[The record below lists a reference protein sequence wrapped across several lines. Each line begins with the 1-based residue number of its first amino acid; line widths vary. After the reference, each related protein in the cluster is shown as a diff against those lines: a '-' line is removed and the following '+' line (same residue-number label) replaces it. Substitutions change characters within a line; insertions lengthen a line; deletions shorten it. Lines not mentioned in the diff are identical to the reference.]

1 LPYSF
6 IEFFEL
12 LWNIL
17 SQVFQYIGILVVFL
31 IILYVISPE
40 RYEKICIHILKVA
53 SYVSK
58 RLDKN
63 YAERDIEHL
72 VNSSA
77 KSLNKYFPVITRG
90 IKILWAE
97 SDDVE
102 SYLDRGFVVVRMK
115 HHKSRARNIARAL
128 MAYIPHILPPE
139 VGAVM
144 ETDLALAISYIIAI
158 GMAEREPEVVRQIH
172 EAVSIRF
179 EDSLTVKDLLPKLE
193 EIDKESLFSR
203 ILLPEVVKACL
214 NVYPRRPQDLRSEIM
229 DLVELLY
236 ALVKGDLRK
245 PIIKGKYLNLALI
258 RVAKLE
264 KILLDPE
271 LEAHLKFAEKANTR
285 TIYVLAAG
293 QNAKLASKLTA
304 RISKELKYTI
314 DFEDVY
320 RAMYKGSLTNI
331 YCGKLSTS

>member
-1 LPYSF
+1 MSYSL

-12 LWNIL
+12 LWSIL

-31 IILYVISPE
+31 IILYLVSPE
-40 RYEKICIHILKVA
+40 RYEKIYIHVLKVA
-53 SYVSK
+53 SHVNK

-77 KSLNKYFPVITRG
+77 KSLNKYFPVVTRG
-90 IKILWAE
+90 IKILWTE

-102 SYLDRGFVVVRMK
+102 SYLNRGFVVVRMK
-115 HHKSRARNIARAL
+115 YHKSRARNVARAL
-128 MAYIPHILPPE
+128 MAYIPHILSPE

-144 ETDLALAISYIIAI
+144 ETDLALAISYVVAV
-158 GMAEREPEVVRQIH
+158 GMAEKEPEVVRQIH

-179 EDSLTVKDLLPKLE
+179 KDSLTVKDLLPKLE
-193 EIDKESLFSR
+193 EIDEQSLFSR
-203 ILLPEVVKACL
+203 ILLPEIVKACL
-214 NVYPRRPQDLRSEIM
+214 NAYPRRSQDLRDEIM
-229 DLVELLY
+229 NLIELLY

-258 RVAKLE
+258 RVAKLG
-264 KILLDPE
+264 KALFDPE
-271 LEAHLKFAEKANTR
+271 LEAHLKFAEKANVR
-285 TIYVLAAG
+285 EIYVLAAG
-293 QNAKLASKLTA
+293 KNAKLASKLTA

-320 RAMYKGSLTNI
+320 RAMYRGSLTNI
-331 YCGKLSTS
+331 YCGKLSAS